1 VARALGDGDGK
12 NYGVT
17 ADPQFIGWKL
27 RPGQDFALI
36 LASDGVWNALGQCP
50 LARPADFKGW
60 ALALGVEDL
69 MLQPRGA
76 RLAGAL
82 HLGRGRP

>member
-1 VARALGDGDGK
+1 MARALGDGDGK

-36 LASDGVWNALGQCP
+36 LASDGVWNALGESLVSRAGCGA
-50 LARPADFKGW
+50 ARGEGAD
-60 ALALGVEDL
+60 
-69 MLQPRGA
+69 A
-76 RLAGAL
+76 RW
-82 HLGRGRP
+82 

>member
-1 VARALGDGDGK
+1 MARALGDGDGK

-36 LASDGVWNALGQCP
+36 LASDGVWNALGSCP
-50 LARPADFKGW
+50 LPCPADIHGET
-60 ALALGVEDL
+60 LASGVEDL
-69 MLQPRGA
+69 VMQPSRA
-76 RLAGAL
+76 HIAGA
-82 HLGRGRP
+82 